1 MRQRVT
7 AVAGVLALIGLVFAL
22 NFYKLPVVALSPGPM
37 EDVLARLKVEGAR
50 VHDSEG
56 KLYLTSVGI
65 DDNVRFYEALLD
77 MANRDVQLVPR
88 AELYPVEQD
97 STEIDKENAALMD
110 RSKETATV
118 VALREVGYDIEP
130 SGVEVTQ
137 VVSGAPADGKLR
149 AGDEILEADGRAVD
163 STDEVRKAITSHKP
177 GERVAFRVERGKTE
191 REVSVEVQEIE
202 DQPRVGILLRD
213 LFPALPVKVTIE
225 TENNIGGPSAGLM
238 FTLSIIDKLTRE
250 DLTGGRRIAGTGEI
264 ALDGSVLPVGSVD
277 EKLISVRRLG
287 VTTFLIPAENC
298 PGVLGKIPDGL
309 RLVKVAKLDDAL
321 RFLRDPKAAETA
333 PGCEGPVLPEPTPG
347 PVGVGSGSR
356 AAPGGADRTGPG
368 RNPGRGPSR

>member
-1 MRQRVT
+1 VPVRQRVT
-7 AVAGVLALIGLVFAL
+7 VVAGVLALIGLVFAL
-22 NFYKLPVVALSPGPM
+22 NFYQLPVVALSPGPM
-37 EDVLARLKVEGAR
+37 EDVLARLKVEGQP
-50 VHDSEG
+50 VYGSEG

-88 AELYPVEQD
+88 ARLYPGDQD
-97 STEIDKENAALMD
+97 SEEIDEENAQLMD

-137 VVSGAPADGKLR
+137 VVSGAPADGKLW
-149 AGDEILEADGRAVD
+149 AGDDIVAADGRAVD
-163 STDEVRKAITSHKP
+163 STEDVRKAITSHKP
-177 GERVAFRVERGKTE
+177 GERVDFRVKRDKDG
-191 REVSVEVQEIE
+191 RSASVSVEVRELE
-202 DQPRVGILLRD
+202 NEPRVGILLRD
-213 LFPALPVKVTIE
+213 LFPELPVKVTID

-250 DLTGGRRIAGTGEI
+250 DLTGGRRIAGTGAI

-277 EKLISVRRLG
+277 EKLISVHRLG
-287 VTTFLIPAENC
+287 VTTFLIPAGNC
-298 PGVLGKIPDGL
+298 DEVRGQVPDGV

-321 RFLRDPKAAETA
+321 RFLRDPKAAATA
-333 PGCEGPVLPEPTPG
+333 PGC
-347 PVGVGSGSR
+347 
-356 AAPGGADRTGPG
+356 
-368 RNPGRGPSR
+368 